1 MIYLIKKYL
10 KYIITFFVCIIAF
23 TSIYAYTKDK
33 KEVNTNS
40 VKKLSIT
47 KAEKIKESKTDDKE
61 KTVFVDVKG
70 AVNMPGVYELND
82 GKRIIDAINMAG
94 GLADNAN
101 TININLSKKLTD
113 EMYIVIYTKNEIAN
127 YKKTSSGKIE
137 CASNECVCPDTNND
151 GCIKKSTTKSSDKTS
166 SNKETNGKVSIN
178 TASKEELMTLSG
190 IGEAKAEKI
199 ISYRNENGLFNA
211 LEDIK
216 NVSGIGDALFEKI
229 KDNITL

>member
-23 TSIYAYTKDK
+23 TFIYAYTKDK

-70 AVNMPGVYELND
+70 AVNTPGVYELND
-82 GKRIIDAINMAG
+82 GKRIIDAINTAG

-151 GCIKKSTTKSSDKTS
+151 GCIKKALLNLVIKRHQIKRLMGKYQLIRQVKKSLWLYL
-166 SNKETNGKVSIN
+166 V
-178 TASKEELMTLSG
+178 
-190 IGEAKAEKI
+190 
-199 ISYRNENGLFNA
+199 
-211 LEDIK
+211 
-216 NVSGIGDALFEKI
+216 
-229 KDNITL
+229 

>member
-23 TSIYAYTKDK
+23 TFIYAYTKDK

-70 AVNMPGVYELND
+70 AVNTPGVYELND
-82 GKRIIDAINMAG
+82 GKRIIDAINTAG

-127 YKKTSSGKIE
+127 YKKTSSGKI
-137 CASNECVCPDTNND
+137 
-151 GCIKKSTTKSSDKTS
+151 
-166 SNKETNGKVSIN
+166 
-178 TASKEELMTLSG
+178 TLWCFS
-190 IGEAKAEKI
+190 
-199 ISYRNENGLFNA
+199 
-211 LEDIK
+211 
-216 NVSGIGDALFEKI
+216 
-229 KDNITL
+229 

>member
-23 TSIYAYTKDK
+23 TFIYAYTKDK

-70 AVNMPGVYELND
+70 AVNTPGVYELND
-82 GKRIIDAINMAG
+82 GKRIIDAINTAG

-178 TASKEELMTLSG
+178 TASKE
-190 IGEAKAEKI
+190 
-199 ISYRNENGLFNA
+199 
-211 LEDIK
+211 
-216 NVSGIGDALFEKI
+216 
-229 KDNITL
+229 